1 MEEKKTFLDYVIVIS
16 PVLIS
21 IVALFFSYLAN
32 RKLAKQKEKELQK
45 DFKLKETDLLE
56 KIKEYERKE
65 IYKKLNEFYSPL
77 LMLRSTS
84 KELHDTF
91 KNGRKFRT
99 LTELLGGS
107 SYDGNDLVVL
117 DEILRIGNKC
127 KEIIFNNS
135 GLIDDVRLRDT
146 HIPKL
151 LNHFLIIQK
160 AFDGEIKDDVQR
172 FENYV
177 FPNEIDD
184 ILKNKVEELQQ
195 RLITLNRVDR
205 ESFEES

>member
-1 MEEKKTFLDYVIVIS
+1 MEESKTFLDYLIILS
-16 PVLIS
+16 PVAIS
-21 IVALFFSYLAN
+21 IFALALSYLAN
-32 RKLAKQKEKELQK
+32 LKLSKQKDKELQK
-45 DFKLKETDLLE
+45 DYKLKETDLLE

-77 LMLRSTS
+77 LILRSTS
-84 KELHDTF
+84 KALHDTF

-117 DEILRIGNKC
+117 NEILVIGNKC

-146 HIPKL
+146 HIPSL

-160 AFDGEIKDDVQR
+160 AFDGKIKDDVQR

-184 ILKNKVEELQQ
+184 ILKEKVEELQQ

-205 ESFEES
+205 ESFDES